1 MSTESPSTESPSAE
15 QELRH
20 ERTIAVIAEIVEV
33 ERPEIQE
40 SALLREDLGLDSL
53 QSLELLSVL
62 SEELRIDLPMEEA
75 MELSTVADACV
86 FVERAYQAQR
96 GSQGQAAVPA
106 SDHV

>member
-1 MSTESPSTESPSAE
+1 MSSESPKNEEE
-15 QELRH
+15 QRH
-20 ERTIAVIAEIVEV
+20 ERTILVIAEIVEA
-33 ERPEIQE
+33 ERSEIQE
-40 SALLREDLGLDSL
+40 TALLREDLGLDSL

-96 GSQGQAAVPA
+96 GGGAQSAAVA
-106 SDHV
+106 SDHA